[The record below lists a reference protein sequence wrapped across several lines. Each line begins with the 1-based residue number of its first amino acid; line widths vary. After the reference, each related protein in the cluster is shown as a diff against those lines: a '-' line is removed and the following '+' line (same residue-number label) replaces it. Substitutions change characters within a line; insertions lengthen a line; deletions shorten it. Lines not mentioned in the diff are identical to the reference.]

1 MKHVAQRDQ
10 ANAPPKRLP
19 LRLIVP
25 AGGALV
31 AVLLVAALVAP
42 SLLGGQGGAGGP
54 APDAPG
60 AAPASSTSTTT
71 TLGVTCGTWSQN
83 WRDHCESLQLAAPAT
98 PPTTS
103 SYGATTTTVGTTPQ
117 PGDPGPT
124 DPTVVT
130 SPAFPLTP
138 GSPSPSSE
146 WTSVVAK
153 ASPAVMRVDAV
164 GAGSGTGFQ
173 VDRKGHVVTNRH
185 VVDGA
190 TKFRVRTTGGRTL
203 TAKLVGKSARHD
215 IAVLRVKGLKAKPLA
230 WSGGKPKMGQGVLT
244 LGFPQGAHANL
255 LLAAS
260 QGIVSGTGRD
270 LSDPMHRD
278 MVQYDMPTNAGNSG
292 GPVLGHDGRVVAVH
306 ASKAVTK
313 QNMNYGVLGANA
325 RDVVK
330 RLVD

>member
-60 AAPASSTSTTT
+60 APTSSTSTTT

-83 WRDHCESLQLAAPAT
+83 WRDHCESLQLAAPPA

-103 SYGATTTTVGTTPQ
+103 SYADTTTTTVAAPAP
-117 PGDPGPT
+117 PGEGPT
-124 DPTVVT
+124 GPTGPVLP
-130 SPAFPLTP
+130 PAPDAPL
-138 GSPSPSSE
+138 SAD
-146 WTSVVAK
+146 WASVVAG
-153 ASPAVMRVDAV
+153 ASPAVMRVDAL
-164 GAGSGTGFQ
+164 GTGSGTGFQ

-203 TAKLVGKSARHD
+203 TAKLVGKSKRHD

>member
-60 AAPASSTSTTT
+60 AAPTSSTSTTTT
-71 TLGVTCGTWSQN
+71 TLGVTCGTWSRN
-83 WRDHCESLQLAAPAT
+83 WRDHCESLQLAAPPA

-103 SYGATTTTVGTTPQ
+103 SYADTTTTTVAAPAP
-117 PGDPGPT
+117 PGEGPT
-124 DPTVVT
+124 GPTGPVLP
-130 SPAFPLTP
+130 PAPDAPL
-138 GSPSPSSE
+138 SAD
-146 WTSVVAK
+146 WASVVAG
-153 ASPAVMRVDAV
+153 ASPAVMRVDAL
-164 GAGSGTGFQ
+164 GTGSGTGFQ

-203 TAKLVGKSARHD
+203 TAKLVGKSKRHD
-215 IAVLRVKGLKAKPLA
+215 IAVLRVKGLKAKPLG
-230 WSGGKPKMGQGVLT
+230 WSGGKPTMGEGVLV
-244 LGFPQGAHANL
+244 LGFPGGPHVGAP
-255 LLAAS
+255 LAAS

-270 LSDPMHRD
+270 LESSLYQD
-278 MVQYDMPTNAGNSG
+278 MVQFDAAINPGNSG
-292 GPVLGHDGRVVAVH
+292 GPVLGIDGRIVAV
-306 ASKAVTK
+306 ATALAEEK